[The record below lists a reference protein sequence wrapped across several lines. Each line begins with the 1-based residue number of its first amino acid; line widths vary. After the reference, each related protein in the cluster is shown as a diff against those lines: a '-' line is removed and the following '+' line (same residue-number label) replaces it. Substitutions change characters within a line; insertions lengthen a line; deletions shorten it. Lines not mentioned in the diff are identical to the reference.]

1 MVTTGRIGPSWA
13 LVPAL
18 PTGASRPA
26 TDYIPRT
33 GTSTRGRRLPTW
45 ESGPGAQA
53 SGPQDPRVGLRKFS
67 ASARMRGVGP
77 SRALD
82 PMPGAPR
89 PATDDLRPPTWTLK
103 IFRLDGDRR
112 TDAGSRSVAGPRP
125 HAWGFET
132 RDRRPPTSDLD
143 SENFP
148 EVPRPVPPAMATV
161 RALEGHTCTTLN
173 FRSAFHLKISS
184 PESGPNCPVVVWGP
198 T

>member
-1 MVTTGRIGPSWA
+1 
-13 LVPAL
+13 
-18 PTGASRPA
+18 
-26 TDYIPRT
+26 
-33 GTSTRGRRLPTW
+33 
-45 ESGPGAQA
+45 
-53 SGPQDPRVGLRKFS
+53 
-67 ASARMRGVGP
+67 MRGVGP

-148 EVPRPVPPAMATV
+148 ARRRTDGRMRGVGPSRALAPALPAGAWRPATDDVRRQDLDTGRDLPERNVEAMATV

-184 PESGPNCPVVVWGP
+184 LESGRKRPR
-198 T
+198 